1 MKEFPASDQISLA
14 ISYEPNP
21 LFTIRIDKQKCLL
34 LIYSLFVILVL
45 FEPDYFTTT
54 PLHRIFQVTKCIAAL
69 LTIVIFVNQ
78 KINLNALI
86 IGTTVFEIWLL
97 FSTVVN
103 HSAIDIWIKNCAYVI
118 VLILFAQTVLEMDAH
133 ILPLA
138 LSIVLG
144 LYTHINTICR
154 LLFPAGMYISRTGK
168 LNCWLLGYDN
178 CACLMI
184 LLSIIIALFRI
195 LYYRN
200 HFMIWEWSVLISGLW
215 FIFSQ
220 GVATTI
226 IAIVLFFIFLVV
238 SKNKIIR
245 KCFSKGTLIVFSMLL
260 LFFLLQFVSIQ
271 DRSVFS
277 FIFDSLGKNTTF
289 TGRTRVWA
297 VAWEEIKSG
306 GWILGMGLQSM
317 DMYSRLFGGRSWIT
331 VHNYYLQII
340 FEGGFVA
347 FVIFFTVLIYTAIR
361 FDRGKYSYAYM
372 PLLAGL
378 LAMMMMWQAEAY
390 EDLVKYGFV
399 LLSLMYNAETFVS
412 DEETLQISHIQL
424 KFRRD

>member
-1 MKEFPASDQISLA
+1 MKESHVSDQVSSA
-14 ISYEPNP
+14 VSYEPNP
-21 LFTIRIDKQKCLL
+21 LFTIRIDKKKCLL
-34 LIYSLFVILVL
+34 LIYSVFVIIVL

-54 PLHRIFQVTKCIAAL
+54 SLHRIFQVAKCIAAFSA
-69 LTIVIFVNQ
+69 IVIFVIH

-97 FSTVVN
+97 FPTIVN

-118 VLILFAQTVLEMDAH
+118 ALILFVQTVLEMDAH
-133 ILPLA
+133 ILLLA

-154 LLFPAGMYISRTGK
+154 LLFPAGMYISTTGK

-215 FIFSQ
+215 FIFFQ
-220 GVATTI
+220 RIATTI
-226 IAIVLFFIFLVV
+226 IAIVLFFIFLII
-238 SKNKIIR
+238 SKNKMIR
-245 KCFSKGTLIVFSMLL
+245 KCFSKGTLIVFSMFL
-260 LFFLLQFVSIQ
+260 LFVLIQFVSIQ
-271 DRSVFS
+271 DSSFFS
-277 FIFDSLGKNTTF
+277 FIFDFLEKSTTF

-297 VAWEEIKSG
+297 IAWEEIKAG
-306 GWILGMGLQSM
+306 GWILGKGLQSM
-317 DMYSRLFGGRSWIT
+317 DMYLRLFGGRSWIT
-331 VHNYYLQII
+331 VHNYYLQVI
-340 FEGGFVA
+340 FEGGLLA
-347 FVIFFTVLIYTAIR
+347 FIILLGVLICTVVR
-361 FDRGKYSYAYM
+361 FDKERHGFSYM
-372 PLLAGL
+372 PLLGGL

-399 LLSLMYNAETFVS
+399 LLSLMYNVDLFVR
-412 DEETLQISHIQL
+412 DEETYCTSRI
-424 KFRRD
+424 KFRFRRS